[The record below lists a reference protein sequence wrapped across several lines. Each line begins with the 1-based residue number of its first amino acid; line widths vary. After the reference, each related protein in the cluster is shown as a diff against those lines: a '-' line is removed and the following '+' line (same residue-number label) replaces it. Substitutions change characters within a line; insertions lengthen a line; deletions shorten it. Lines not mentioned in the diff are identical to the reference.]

1 MTVPSIGQRVQW
13 AIETE
18 CSAIKA
24 GNVHPY
30 ASFRDLSHQHF
41 VIAANSIG
49 QAMDLNIGQSVGQ
62 LVLRSVQAMMDAV
75 GTNTSLG
82 TILLMAPL
90 AVATHRMANS
100 RDGTKSFQESVK
112 VVLASLKA
120 EDSSDIYEAIR
131 IAKPGGLGNTDSM
144 DVHQSAPKNILEA
157 MRIAAAWDDI
167 ALQYIS
173 DFELVFAISPRIEY
187 QHSVGLT
194 VLDAIRYVQIEVMAE
209 RVDSLIARKQ
219 GISIAKEVQT
229 QAIQV
234 IESGS
239 FGSEEYLAAWH
250 RFDHYL
256 RDDEHRGNPGT
267 IADLIAAGLY
277 TAPFYSLPHVFECSI
292 GFQPVI

>member
-1 MTVPSIGQRVQW
+1 MSELTIGQRVQW

-24 GNVHPY
+24 GNVHPS

-41 VIAANSIG
+41 VKAANSIG
-49 QAMDLNIGQSVGQ
+49 RTIDLHIGQSVGL
-62 LVLRSVQAMMDAV
+62 LVLRSVQAMMDTV

-90 AVATHRMANS
+90 TVATHRMANN

-112 VVLASLKA
+112 EVLASLKA
-120 EDSSDIYEAIR
+120 EDASDIYEAIR

-173 DFELVFAISPRIEY
+173 DFELVFAISSSISSRY
-187 QHSVGLT
+187 TSGLT
-194 VLDAIRYVQIEVMAE
+194 QLDAIRCVQVELLSE

-219 GISIAKEVQT
+219 GQAFAKHLQAQAGEVIA
-229 QAIQV
+229 
-234 IESGS
+234 SGP
-239 FGSEEYLAAWH
+239 FGSDEYLAAWH
-250 RFDHYL
+250 RFDHHL

-277 TAPFYSLPHVFECSI
+277 TASFYSLPNVFEWGI

>member
-1 MTVPSIGQRVQW
+1 MSELTIGQRVQW

-62 LVLRSVQAMMDAV
+62 LVLRSVQAMMGAV

-90 AVATHRMANS
+90 AVATSRLSSKQSGTKTLQGCVRETLAALEPDDS
-100 RDGTKSFQESVK
+100 RD
-112 VVLASLKA
+112 
-120 EDSSDIYEAIR
+120 IYQAIR
-131 IAKPGGLGNTDSM
+131 IAKPGGLGESESM
-144 DVHQSAPKNILEA
+144 DIGRPAPENILEA

-167 ALQYIS
+167 ALQYVS
-173 DFELVFAISPRIEY
+173 DFELVFAISRQIEY
-187 QHSVGLT
+187 QHSGGLT
-194 VLDAIRYVQIEVMAE
+194 LLDAIRYVQIEVMAE

-219 GISIAKEVQT
+219 GISVAKQVQA

-239 FGSEEYLAAWH
+239 FGSDEYLAAWH
-250 RFDHYL
+250 RFDHKL
-256 RDDEHRGNPGT
+256 RDNEHRNNPGT
-267 IADLIAAGLY
+267 LADIISASLY
-277 TAPFYSLPHVFECSI
+277 TCGSLNPSK
-292 GFQPVI
+292 